1 MPDDDQPTRRRAS
14 RRQDADQT
22 SSPTTPD
29 ETAAEAT
36 ASAEASGPEE
46 AEARPAGGE
55 EVEPADADDEP
66 IEHRVT
72 ATRPRTDVL
81 DPLVEA
87 VRATGAF
94 GRLVLHYPERDVTF
108 TVDGETAMRVLTM
121 LVRRRDGGLGDPMS
135 PSASPAAAWF
145 VFDLGE
151 PLAASWTPG
160 MPMPP
165 RRTAVDPNLPDAA

>member
-1 MPDDDQPTRRRAS
+1 MPDDDQPTQRRAS
-14 RRQDADQT
+14 RRQGADQT

-29 ETAAEAT
+29 QTAAEGT

-46 AEARPAGGE
+46 AETRPAGGE
-55 EVEPADADDEP
+55 EVEPADADEP

-72 ATRPRTDVL
+72 ATRPRADVL

-87 VRATGAF
+87 VRTTGAF

-108 TVDGETAMRVLTM
+108 TLDGETAMRVLTM